1 MLLESDL
8 PCVSWR
14 ILNFGTFEGWRSFWM
29 ACVPM
34 LERVVEMVF
43 LGSSLFS
50 KSASPWLSDI
60 RSVVTSPVGECVR
73 TCAAEQCV
81 CGNIDTTRGCEESG
95 CEESGCEES
104 ECEERGC
111 EAENEHGHREG
122 GWQQPR
128 WDNSTSTLSPL
139 KPCAALE
146 GTNATKQ
153 AESTMPAPA
162 FQSPH

>member
-73 TCAAEQCV
+73 TRAVEQCV
-81 CGNIDTTRGCEESG
+81 CVCV
-95 CEESGCEES
+95 CV
-104 ECEERGC
+104 
-111 EAENEHGHREG
+111 
-122 GWQQPR
+122 
-128 WDNSTSTLSPL
+128 
-139 KPCAALE
+139 
-146 GTNATKQ
+146 
-153 AESTMPAPA
+153 
-162 FQSPH
+162 